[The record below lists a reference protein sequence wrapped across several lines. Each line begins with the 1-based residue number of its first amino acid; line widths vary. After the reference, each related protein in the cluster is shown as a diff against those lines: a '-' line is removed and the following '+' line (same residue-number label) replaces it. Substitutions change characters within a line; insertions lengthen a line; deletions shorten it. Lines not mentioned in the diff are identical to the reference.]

1 MWLKKFIKDNLY
13 FFYPFTACLLVGAF
27 FLYLFSKDI
36 LLLAVNSRYSPYG
49 DLFFKW
55 FTHVGDGTTVLILTA
70 LFLLFVSK
78 EKALVLGISYAVTSI
93 PVQIVKLYAFAE
105 NYRPKSY
112 FWKDYYRLHFTEGVE
127 ILVSNSFPSGHSAA
141 AFSMF
146 LVLSYWMKNK
156 LASFFFFIM
165 AFLVAYSRMY
175 LALHFFAD
183 VYAGALF
190 AVAATTFV
198 IYLLNGHYK
207 LQDKIGLQKGFFS
220 GIK

>member
-1 MWLKKFIKDNLY
+1 MWLRSFIKDNLY
-13 FFYPFTACLLVGAF
+13 FLYPYTACVFAGAF
-27 FLYLFSKDI
+27 FLYLYTKDV
-36 LLLAVNSRYSPYG
+36 LLLTINSRFSPYG

-55 FTHVGDGTTVLILTA
+55 FTHVGDGNTCLILTG
-70 LFLLFVSK
+70 LLLLFVSK
-78 EKALVLGISYAVTSI
+78 EKGLVLGICYAVTNI
-93 PVQIVKLYAFAE
+93 PVQLVKNYAFAE

-112 FWKDYYRLHFTEGVE
+112 FWEDYHRLHFTEGVE
-127 ILVSNSFPSGHSAA
+127 ILVSNSFPSGHTAT

-156 LASFFFFIM
+156 ITSLFFFVM
-165 AFLVAYSRMY
+165 AFLVGYSRMY

-190 AVAATTFV
+190 AVIVTTFT
-198 IYLLNGHYK
+198 IYYLNEHLK

-220 GIK
+220 GLK